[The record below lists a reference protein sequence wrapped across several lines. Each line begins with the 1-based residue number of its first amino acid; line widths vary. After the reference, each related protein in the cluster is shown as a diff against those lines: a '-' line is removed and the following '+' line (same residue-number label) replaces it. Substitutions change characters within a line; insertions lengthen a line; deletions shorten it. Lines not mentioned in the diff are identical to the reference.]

1 MKNASARQ
9 NPPKHGFFR
18 SLYFQVIV
26 GIVAGVALGA
36 VYPEIGEQM
45 KPLGDA
51 FVKLIKMLI
60 APIIFLTV
68 VTGIAGIGDLK
79 KLGRVGFKALLYF
92 EVVSTFALFIG
103 LIVVNIFQ
111 PGAGINATPES
122 LNAGQT
128 AQYVQQA
135 QDLSLTDHLL
145 KIIPDTFLSAFTSG
159 EILQVLFIA
168 VLFGVALAAFG
179 EKGQPIIKVFSKISH
194 VFFGIISIIMRAAPV
209 GAFGAMAFTIGKYGI
224 RTLFPLGKLML
235 CVYLTAAFFVFVVL
249 GLIARFHNFSLLRF
263 LLYIKEEI
271 FIVLGT
277 SSSESA
283 LPRMM
288 VKLENLGCSKSV
300 VGLVIPSGYSF
311 NLDGTAIYLTIA
323 AIFVAQATNTNLT
336 LWDELK
342 ILLIL
347 MLTSKGAAGVTGSGF
362 ITLAATL
369 SSVGTIP
376 VAGIALLLG
385 VDRFMSE
392 MRSITNLIGNGV
404 ATVVVSKWEGE
415 FDAHRAENVLNG
427 KISIEETDPLLSE
440 TEIEKSAHG
449 KTGETILVR
458 RFSLKFL
465 RIYPRFFSG
474 RSLFAILSLI
484 GVCVGLT
491 FCAVFSSFA
500 VFAANNF
507 ELLNIF
513 AAAFAF
519 LLGFFFSFAII
530 FFPQQFG
537 LFCNLITVNC

>member
-1 MKNASARQ
+1 MANLETSSSTTT
-9 NPPKHGFFR
+9 KHSFFR
-18 SLYFQVIV
+18 TLYFQVLV
-26 GIVAGVALGA
+26 GIVVGVALGFF
-36 VYPEIGEQM
+36 YPELGAQM

-68 VTGIAGIGDLK
+68 VTGIAGIGDMK
-79 KLGRVGFKALLYF
+79 KLGRVGLKALIYF
-92 EVVSTFALFIG
+92 EVVSTFALVIG
-103 LIVVNIFQ
+103 LIVVRIFQ
-111 PGAGINATPES
+111 PGVGINATPEM

-128 AQYVQQA
+128 AEYIKQA
-135 QDLSLTDHLL
+135 QQLSVTDHLL
-145 KIIPDTFLSAFTSG
+145 KIIPDSFLGAFTGG

-168 VLFGVALAAFG
+168 ILFGVALAMFG
-179 EKGQPIIKVFSKISH
+179 EKGKPIIRAFDSLSH
-194 VFFGIISIIMRAAPV
+194 IFFGIIAIIMRFAPI
-209 GAFGAMAFTIGKYGI
+209 GAFGAMAFTIGAFGI
-224 RTLFPLGKLML
+224 GTLKQLGALML

-249 GLIARFHNFSLLRF
+249 GAIARFHNFSIFKFLR
-263 LLYIKEEI
+263 YIKEEL

-323 AIFVAQATNTNLT
+323 AIFIAQATNTNLT

-369 SSVGTIP
+369 ASVGTIP
-376 VAGIALLLG
+376 VAGIALILG

-415 FDAHRAENVLNG
+415 FNAERAEKVLSG
-427 KISIEETDPLLSE
+427 EIDIEETEPLLSE
-440 TEIEKSAHG
+440 TELETTLREKPS
-449 KTGETILVR
+449 E
-458 RFSLKFL
+458 RF
-465 RIYPRFFSG
+465 
-474 RSLFAILSLI
+474 
-484 GVCVGLT
+484 
-491 FCAVFSSFA
+491 
-500 VFAANNF
+500 
-507 ELLNIF
+507 
-513 AAAFAF
+513 
-519 LLGFFFSFAII
+519 
-530 FFPQQFG
+530 
-537 LFCNLITVNC
+537 

>member
-1 MKNASARQ
+1 MANLETSSAQ
-9 NPPKHGFFR
+9 NPPKHRFFR
-18 SLYFQVIV
+18 SLYFQVLV
-26 GIVAGVALGA
+26 GIVVGVALGA
-36 VYPEIGEQM
+36 VYPNLGAQM

-79 KLGRVGFKALLYF
+79 KLGRVGLKALIYF
-92 EVVSTFALFIG
+92 EVVSTLALVIG
-103 LIVVNIFQ
+103 LIVVRIFQ
-111 PGAGINATPES
+111 PGAGINATTES
-122 LNAGQT
+122 LNAGAT
-128 AQYVQQA
+128 AEYVTKA
-135 QDLSLTDHLL
+135 QELSVTDHLL
-145 KIIPDTFLSAFTSG
+145 KIIPDSFLGAFTNG

-168 VLFGVALAAFG
+168 ILFGVALAMFG
-179 EKGQPIIKVFSKISH
+179 EKGKSIVRVFDSISH
-194 VFFGIISIIMRAAPV
+194 IFFGIIAIIMRAAPI

-224 RTLFPLGKLML
+224 QTLLPLGKLML

-249 GLIARFHNFSLLRF
+249 GAIAYFHNFSIFKFLR
-263 LLYIKEEI
+263 YIKEEI

-288 VKLENLGCSKSV
+288 VKLEKLGCSKSV

-323 AIFVAQATNTNLT
+323 AIFIAQATNTNLT

-376 VAGIALLLG
+376 VTGIALILG

-415 FDAHRAENVLNG
+415 FNATRAESVLNG
-427 KISIEETDPLLSE
+427 KIDVEDNEPLLSE
-440 TEIEKSAHG
+440 TEFKETLHEKP
-449 KTGETILVR
+449 TD
-458 RFSLKFL
+458 KF
-465 RIYPRFFSG
+465 
-474 RSLFAILSLI
+474 
-484 GVCVGLT
+484 
-491 FCAVFSSFA
+491 
-500 VFAANNF
+500 
-507 ELLNIF
+507 
-513 AAAFAF
+513 
-519 LLGFFFSFAII
+519 
-530 FFPQQFG
+530 
-537 LFCNLITVNC
+537 

>member
-1 MKNASARQ
+1 MANLETSEANAPA
-9 NPPKHGFFR
+9 KHGFFR
-18 SLYFQVIV
+18 TLYFQVLV
-26 GIVAGVALGA
+26 GIAVGVALGA
-36 VYPEIGEQM
+36 LYPSLGEQM

-68 VTGIAGIGDLK
+68 VTGIAGIGDMK
-79 KLGRVGFKALLYF
+79 KLGRVGLKALLYF
-92 EVVSTFALFIG
+92 EVVTTIALVIG
-103 LIVVNIFQ
+103 LIVVELVK

-122 LNAGQT
+122 LNAGAT

-135 QDLSLTDHLL
+135 QELSLVDHLL
-145 KIIPDTFLSAFTSG
+145 KIIPDTIVGAFTGG

-168 VLFGVALAAFG
+168 ILFGVALVAFG
-179 EKGQPIIKVFSKISH
+179 EKGKQLVRVFDSLAH
-194 VFFGIISIIMRAAPV
+194 VFFGVISIIMRFAPI

-224 RTLFPLGKLML
+224 KTLLPLGKLML

-249 GLIARFHNFSLLRF
+249 GAIAYFHKFSIFKFLR
-263 LLYIKEEI
+263 YIKEEI

-288 VKLENLGCSKSV
+288 VKLEELGCSKSV

-323 AIFVAQATNTNLT
+323 AIFVAQATNTDLT

-415 FDAHRAENVLNG
+415 FNAARAEKVLNQE
-427 KISIEETDPLLSE
+427 IDIEDTDPLLSE
-440 TEIEKSAHG
+440 TKL
-449 KTGETILVR
+449 KETLHER
-458 RFSLKFL
+458 PSDKF
-465 RIYPRFFSG
+465 
-474 RSLFAILSLI
+474 
-484 GVCVGLT
+484 
-491 FCAVFSSFA
+491 
-500 VFAANNF
+500 
-507 ELLNIF
+507 
-513 AAAFAF
+513 
-519 LLGFFFSFAII
+519 
-530 FFPQQFG
+530 
-537 LFCNLITVNC
+537 

>member
-1 MKNASARQ
+1 MANLENPSANIPAKQ
-9 NPPKHGFFR
+9 AFFR
-18 SLYFQVIV
+18 TLYFQVLV
-26 GIVAGVALGA
+26 GIVVGVALGA
-36 VYPEIGEQM
+36 FFPELGAQM

-68 VTGIAGIGDLK
+68 VTGIAGIGNLK
-79 KLGRVGFKALLYF
+79 KLGRVGLKALIYF
-92 EVVSTFALFIG
+92 EVVSTLALVIG
-103 LIVVNIFQ
+103 LIVVRIFQ
-111 PGAGINATPES
+111 PGVGINATPES
-122 LNAGQT
+122 LNAGAT
-128 AQYVQQA
+128 AEYVKQA
-135 QDLSLTDHLL
+135 QELSVTDHLL
-145 KIIPDTFLSAFTSG
+145 KIIPDSFLGAFTNG

-168 VLFGVALAAFG
+168 ILFGVALAAFG
-179 EKGQPIIKVFSKISH
+179 EKGKSIVRVFDSLAH
-194 VFFGIISIIMRAAPV
+194 VFFGIISIIMRFAPI

-224 RTLFPLGKLML
+224 ATLIPLGKLML

-249 GLIARFHNFSLLRF
+249 GAIARFHNFSIFKFLR
-263 LLYIKEEI
+263 YIKEEI

-323 AIFVAQATNTNLT
+323 AIFIAQATNTNLT

-369 SSVGTIP
+369 ASVGTIP
-376 VAGIALLLG
+376 VAGIALILG

-415 FDAHRAENVLNG
+415 FNAERAEKVLNG
-427 KISIEETDPLLSE
+427 EIDVEDTEPLLSE
-440 TEIEKSAHG
+440 TEIKETLHEKPS
-449 KTGETILVR
+449 E
-458 RFSLKFL
+458 KF
-465 RIYPRFFSG
+465 
-474 RSLFAILSLI
+474 
-484 GVCVGLT
+484 
-491 FCAVFSSFA
+491 
-500 VFAANNF
+500 
-507 ELLNIF
+507 
-513 AAAFAF
+513 
-519 LLGFFFSFAII
+519 
-530 FFPQQFG
+530 
-537 LFCNLITVNC
+537 

>member
-1 MKNASARQ
+1 MANLEMSDAQPA
-9 NPPKHGFFR
+9 PKQSFFR

-26 GIVAGVALGA
+26 GIALGVALGA
-36 VYPEIGEQM
+36 LYPEIGAQM

-68 VTGIAGIGDLK
+68 VTGIAGIGDMK
-79 KLGRVGFKALLYF
+79 KLGRVGLKALLYF
-92 EVVSTFALFIG
+92 EVVTTLALAIG
-103 LIVVNIFQ
+103 LIVVELVK

-122 LNAGQT
+122 LETGAT
-128 AQYVQQA
+128 AQYVKQA
-135 QDLSLTDHLL
+135 QEMSVTDHLL
-145 KIIPDTFLSAFTSG
+145 HIIPDSVIGAFANG
-159 EILQVLFIA
+159 EILQVLFISI
-168 VLFGVALAAFG
+168 LFGVALVAFG
-179 EKGQPIIKVFSKISH
+179 EKGKPIVKIFDSLSH
-194 VFFGIISIIMRAAPV
+194 VFFGIIAIIMRFAPI
-209 GAFGAMAFTIGKYGI
+209 GAFGAMAFTIGKFGI
-224 RTLFPLGKLML
+224 GTLRQLGALML
-235 CVYLTAAFFVFVVL
+235 CVYLTAAFFIFIVL
-249 GLIARFHNFSLLRF
+249 GTIAYFHKFSIIKFLR
-263 LLYIKEEI
+263 YIKEEI

-336 LWDELK
+336 FWEEIK

-369 SSVGTIP
+369 ASIGTIP

-415 FDAHRAENVLNG
+415 FDAVRAEKVLNG
-427 KISIEETDPLLSE
+427 EIDVEGSEPLLSE
-440 TEIEKSAHG
+440 TKIE
-449 KTGETILVR
+449 ETLTEKPAA
-458 RFSLKFL
+458 KF
-465 RIYPRFFSG
+465 
-474 RSLFAILSLI
+474 
-484 GVCVGLT
+484 
-491 FCAVFSSFA
+491 
-500 VFAANNF
+500 
-507 ELLNIF
+507 
-513 AAAFAF
+513 
-519 LLGFFFSFAII
+519 
-530 FFPQQFG
+530 
-537 LFCNLITVNC
+537 